1 MMTTT
6 MQPTKSSMTTIT
18 QAFAGVPLAAQA
30 TLDSPIGP
38 LTALATSKGLA
49 GLWFDA
55 LENAPG
61 RPKLSRAPSGGWPG
75 EAGLGGRQKHHP
87 GDLDAPLDAKNS
99 HIVAMQ
105 RWLDAY
111 WSKQNP
117 SPRDVTLDLH
127 GTPFQRAVWQA
138 LLGIPLGRTKTYGEI
153 ASQVAKFGFGAVPRA
168 TGTAVGRNPVS
179 ILVPCHRVIGANGSL
194 TGYAGG
200 LPRKEKLLEH
210 EGVLLT

>member
-1 MMTTT
+1 
-6 MQPTKSSMTTIT
+6 MTTIKT
-18 QAFAGVPLAAQA
+18 AFDGVPLVAQA
-30 TLDSPIGP
+30 IIDSPVGP
-38 LTALATSKGLA
+38 LTALATNKGLA

-55 LENAPG
+55 
-61 RPKLSRAPSGGWPG
+61 
-75 EAGLGGRQKHHP
+75 QQHHP
-87 GDLDAPLDAKNS
+87 GDLDAPVNAKNP

-111 WSKQNP
+111 WSNKNP

-127 GTPFQRAVWQA
+127 GTLFQRAVWKA
-138 LLGIPLGRTKTYGEI
+138 LLGIPFGRTKTYGEI
-153 ASQVAKFGFGAVPRA
+153 AAQMGNGAAPRENRGTAPRA
-168 TGTAVGRNPVS
+168 NVGTAPRAVGTAVGRNPVS

-200 LPRKEKLLEH
+200 LPRKEKLLQH

>member
-1 MMTTT
+1 MSIKT
-6 MQPTKSSMTTIT
+6 
-18 QAFAGVPLAAQA
+18 AFAGVPLAARA
-30 TLDSPIGP
+30 VIDSPVGP

-55 LENAPG
+55 
-61 RPKLSRAPSGGWPG
+61 
-75 EAGLGGRQKHHP
+75 QQHHP
-87 GDLDAPLDAKNS
+87 GELDAPVDANNT
-99 HIVAMQ
+99 HIVAAK

-111 WSKQNP
+111 WAGRDP
-117 SPRDVTLDLH
+117 SPHDVPLDLH

-138 LLGIPLGRTKTYGEI
+138 LLGIAFGRTRTYGEI
-153 ASQVAKFGFGAVPRA
+153 AAQVGHGAVPRENR
-168 TGTAVGRNPVS
+168 GTAPRAVGVAVGRNPVS

-200 LPRKEKLLEH
+200 LPRKEKLLQH

>member
-1 MMTTT
+1 MMTMT

-38 LTALATSKGLA
+38 LTALTTKQGLA

-55 LENAPG
+55 
-61 RPKLSRAPSGGWPG
+61 
-75 EAGLGGRQKHHP
+75 QKHHP
-87 GDLDAPLDAKNS
+87 GDLCAPVDANDP
-99 HIVAMQ
+99 HIVALQ

-117 SPRDVTLDLH
+117 SPHDVTLDLH
-127 GTPFQRAVWQA
+127 GSAFRRAVWQA
-138 LLGIPLGRTKTYGEI
+138 LLGIPFGHTKTYGEI
-153 ASQVAKFGFGAVPRA
+153 ASQLGSGAVPRENRGTA
-168 TGTAVGRNPVS
+168 ARAVGTAVGRNPVS

-200 LPRKEKLLEH
+200 LPRKERLLQH
-210 EGVLLT
+210 EGVLLA